1 MGPFAFSGYTSRGMG
16 GLIEQFRERRIWRV
30 LIAWPSVAFVLLQ
43 AIEFFINNYDFDTRF
58 LTAGMIVAIGL
69 FPAGIVWNWRHGE
82 VGRQQFSGAELSSYA
97 VFAVATLIA
106 AIWYWQAT
114 PATVQPNVRHTVAAR
129 SVVVLPFENASG
141 DEELRYLSDGIAE
154 NLINWLSGIPG
165 LRVVSKTASF
175 RFAETPFQDGA
186 LRQEFGVDSAIR
198 GKLDVHGDNI
208 VISASFTNLH
218 DDSQIWGERLIR
230 PLDEVIYLERS
241 IVAAMK
247 DSLQLRIS
255 GESETSAASGS
266 TDNPEAYRRYLRGH
280 HLIQATDVESIDRGL
295 DELREAIRL
304 DPQFGQPY
312 ADFADAL
319 SQMIFYGIYDD
330 PALMGEARNA
340 AYSAVALAP
349 NLPEAHT
356 ALATML
362 QYLSRDWTAVEE
374 AYEASI
380 ALTPQSPAPF
390 HRYADFLWATLRFE
404 RARNMAQRAI
414 EIDPL
419 DGSSMHAVGI
429 IELLSGNFEAAADA
443 LGEWNR
449 FHPSSGWSYIKH
461 AVALSLAG
469 RCDESAEQI
478 ATVEQ
483 MTAAGRSI
491 LAESW
496 FAWAHQACGRHEL
509 YVQSRDRILARHAQN
524 PDQPDPGMLYL
535 YLVGGESDK
544 VIDLSRE
551 MADAHHPVTLFLQLM
566 ALDYMGW
573 PVADEV
579 GQDERFKELMREL
592 DFPTPD

>member
-1 MGPFAFSGYTSRGMG
+1 MG

-43 AIEFFINNYDFDTRF
+43 AIEFFINNYDLDTRF

-69 FPAGIVWNWRHGE
+69 FPVGIVWNWRHGE
-82 VGRQQFSGAELSSYA
+82 AGRQQFSGPELSSYT
-97 VFAVATLIA
+97 VFAVATLMATIG
-106 AIWYWQAT
+106 YWRAT
-114 PATVQPNVRHTVAAR
+114 PAIVEPGAKQAAVSQ
-129 SVVVLPFENASG
+129 SVVVLPFENSSG

-175 RFAETPFQDGA
+175 RFAATPFQEGA
-186 LRQEFGVDSAIR
+186 LKQEFGADSAIR
-198 GKLDVHGDNI
+198 GKLEVHGDNI

-218 DDSQIWGERLIR
+218 DDSQIWGERLVR

-241 IVAAMK
+241 IVAAIR

-255 GESETSAASGS
+255 GESDASAVSGS

-280 HLIQATDVESIDRGL
+280 HLIQATNLESIDQGL

-319 SQMIFYGIYDD
+319 SQMIFYGIYDN

-349 NLPEAHT
+349 NLPESHT

-362 QYLSRDWTAVEE
+362 QYLSRDWADVEE

-380 ALTPQSPAPF
+380 ALMPQSPAPY
-390 HRYADFLWATLRFE
+390 HRYADFLWATRRFE
-404 RARNMAQRAI
+404 RAREMAQKAI
-414 EIDPL
+414 GIDPL

-429 IELLSGNFEAAADA
+429 TELYAGNFEAAAEA
-443 LGEWNR
+443 FGEWNR
-449 FHPSSGWSYIKH
+449 FHPSSAWSYIKH

-469 RCDESAEQI
+469 HCDESAEQI
-478 ATVEQ
+478 AVADR
-483 MTAAGRSI
+483 MTAAGRRM
-491 LAESW
+491 LTESW
-496 FAWAHQACGRHEL
+496 IAWAHRACGRDGP
-509 YVQSRDRILARHAQN
+509 YVRSRDRILARHAQD
-524 PDQPDPGMLYL
+524 PDSLDPGMWYL
-535 YLVGGESDK
+535 YLLEGKSAELVE
-544 VIDLSRE
+544 LARE
-551 MADAHHPVTLFLQLM
+551 MADTHHPATMFLQLIS
-566 ALDYMGW
+566 LDYMGW

-592 DFPTPD
+592 DFPAPD

>member
-1 MGPFAFSGYTSRGMG
+1 MG
-16 GLIEQFRERRIWRV
+16 GLLEQFRERRVWRV
-30 LIAWPSVAFVLLQ
+30 LVAWPSVAFVLLQ
-43 AIEFFINNYDFDTRF
+43 AIEFFINNYGIDSRY
-58 LTAGMIVAIGL
+58 LSVGMIVAIGL
-69 FPAGIVWNWRHGE
+69 FPAAIVWNWRHGE
-82 VGRQQFSGAELSSYA
+82 AGRQQFSGAELTSYA
-97 VFAVATLIA
+97 VFGIATLIA
-106 AIWYWQAT
+106 TSWYWRET
-114 PATVQPNVRHTVAAR
+114 PVTVEPVASQPVAAR
-129 SVVVLPFENASG
+129 SVVVLPFENDSG
-141 DEELRYLSDGIAE
+141 DGGLKYLSDGIAE
-154 NLINWLSGIPG
+154 NLINWLSGLPG

-175 RFAETPFQDGA
+175 RFAETAFQDGA
-186 LRQEFGVDSAIR
+186 LKREFGVDSAIR
-198 GKLDVHGDNI
+198 GKLEVHGDNI
-208 VISASFTNLH
+208 VISASFTNLR
-218 DDSQIWGERLIR
+218 DNSQIWGERLIR
-230 PLDEVIYLERS
+230 PLDEIIFLERS
-241 IVAAMK
+241 IVAAIK

-255 GESETSAASGS
+255 GETETSAASGS

-280 HLIQATDVESIDRGL
+280 HLIQATDVESIDQGL

-362 QYLSRDWTAVEE
+362 QYLSRDWAAVEE

-380 ALTPQSPAPF
+380 ALNPQSPAPY

-404 RARNMAQRAI
+404 RARKMAQTAI

-469 RCDESAEQI
+469 RCDESAKQI

-496 FAWAHQACGRHEL
+496 FAWAHRACGREDL
-509 YVQSRDRILARHAQN
+509 YEQSRDRIVARQAQN
-524 PDQPDPGMLYL
+524 PDQPDPGLLYL

-544 VIDLSRE
+544 VVDLSRA
-551 MADAHHPVTLFLQLM
+551 MVDAHHPVTMFLQLM

-573 PVADEV
+573 PVGDKI
-579 GQDERFKELMREL
+579 GQDERFKELLREL
-592 DFPTPD
+592 DFPASD

>member
-1 MGPFAFSGYTSRGMG
+1 MG
-16 GLIEQFRERRIWRV
+16 GLLEQFRERRVWRV
-30 LIAWPSVAFVLLQ
+30 LVAWPSVAFVLLQ
-43 AIEFFINNYDFDTRF
+43 AIEFFINNYDLDTRF

-82 VGRQQFSGAELSSYA
+82 AGRQQFSGIELSSYA
-97 VFAVATLIA
+97 VFGIATLIA
-106 AIWYWQAT
+106 ATSYWRAT
-114 PATVQPNVRHTVAAR
+114 PATIEPVASQAVAAR
-129 SVVVLPFENASG
+129 SVVVLPFENDTG
-141 DEELRYLSDGIAE
+141 NEELRYLSDGIAE
-154 NLINWLSGIPG
+154 NLINWLSGLPG

-186 LRQEFGVDSAIR
+186 LQQAFGVDSAIR
-198 GKLDVHGDNI
+198 GKLEVHNDNI
-208 VISASFTNLH
+208 VISASFTDLR
-218 DDSQIWGERLIR
+218 DDSQIWGERLVR
-230 PLDEVIYLERS
+230 PLDEVIFLERS
-241 IVAAMK
+241 IVAAIK

-255 GESETSAASGS
+255 SDSETSAASGN

-280 HLIQATDVESIDRGL
+280 HLIQATDVESIDQGL

-319 SQMIFYGIYDD
+319 SQMIYYGIYDD
-330 PALMGEARNA
+330 PALMGEARSA

-349 NLPEAHT
+349 ALPEAHT

-362 QYLSRDWTAVEE
+362 QYLSRDWVAVEA
-374 AYEASI
+374 AYEAAI
-380 ALTPQSPAPF
+380 ALNPQSPAPY

-404 RARNMAQRAI
+404 RARMMAQKAM

-461 AVALSLAG
+461 AVALSLVG
-469 RCDESAEQI
+469 RCVESAKQI
-478 ATVEQ
+478 AIVEQ

-496 FAWAHQACGRHEL
+496 FAWAHRACGREEL
-509 YVQSRDRILARHAQN
+509 YQQSRERIMARQALNQ
-524 PDQPDPGMLYL
+524 DQPNPGILYL

-544 VIDLSRE
+544 VVELSRE

-566 ALDYMGW
+566 GLDYMGW
-573 PVADEV
+573 PVGDEV
-579 GQDERFKELMREL
+579 GQDERFKELLREL
-592 DFPTPD
+592 DFPAPN